1 MSYRAIGSKILIEE
15 IIDEDPS
22 EQIVSTAEEPI
33 IRGKAI
39 SIGNKTNVFTIVNN
53 ENGGGTTSDLSIDD
67 TIWFV
72 KRDAIQLP
80 FNKNL
85 YIIEDSDILVIEN
98 NEVE

>member
-15 IIDEDPS
+15 IIDENPN

-39 SIGNKTNVFTIVNN
+39 SIGRKTNVFTIINDGS
-53 ENGGGTTSDLSIDD
+53 GGGTTSDLSVDD
-67 TIWFV
+67 IIWFT
-72 KRDAIQLP
+72 KKDAVQLP

-98 NEVE
+98 NEME